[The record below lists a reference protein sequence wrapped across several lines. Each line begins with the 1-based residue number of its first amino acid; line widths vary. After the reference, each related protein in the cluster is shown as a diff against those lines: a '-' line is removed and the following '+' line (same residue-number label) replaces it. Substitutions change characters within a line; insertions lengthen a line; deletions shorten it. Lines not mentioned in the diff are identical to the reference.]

1 MNVIFKVFPALFLLG
16 VFCLFLSACSPAGFD
31 TSRQYFTYL
40 NDDANGLVHQSGS
53 DEIVVRAKYIPP
65 QLRVIQDIER
75 DFDLLHVKDSLLNS
89 ISKSICF
96 MVSLRPTPNCRVRD
110 LRYFNVTNEKEF
122 DARQKDLHYDMAQC
136 FTLKTVVRDYAPKLC
151 HLEQDF
157 ASGGGL
163 NFILVFVPEK
173 EIIQGVD
180 LAAGDLE
187 LHFSDPFFEIPSVQ
201 FAFKKQDL
209 KAIPKLKK

>member
-1 MNVIFKVFPALFLLG
+1 M
-16 VFCLFLSACSPAGFD
+16 
-31 TSRQYFTYL
+31 
-40 NDDANGLVHQSGS
+40 NDDTNGLVHQFGS
-53 DEIVVRAKYIPP
+53 DEIAVRAKFIPP

-75 DFDLLHVKDSLLNS
+75 DFDLLHFKDSLLNNYSNS
-89 ISKSICF
+89 IYF
-96 MVSLRPTPNCRVRD
+96 MVTLKPTPNCRVRD
-110 LRYFNVTNEKEF
+110 LRYFNVTDEKEF
-122 DARQKDLHYDMAQC
+122 DARQRDLHYDMAQC
-136 FTLKTVVRDYAPKLC
+136 FILKTVVREYAPKLC

-163 NFILVFVPEK
+163 KFILVFVPEK
-173 EIIQGVD
+173 EINQGMD